1 MVFMLPTTTTAIIET
16 PDTTAQSTAIMRTT
30 IILMATSLLGALAA
44 PAAEPAELEARAYS
58 CTIANDTCYIS
69 CRAGSSTINCAAS
82 YVSDLGCGLLG
93 AG

>member
-1 MVFMLPTTTTAIIET
+1 MLPTTTTAIIQT
-16 PDTTAQSTAIMRTT
+16 PDITAKSTIMRTS
-30 IILMATSLLGALAA
+30 IILIASSLLGALAA

-69 CRAGSSTINCAAS
+69 CRAGSSSINCAAS
-82 YVSDLGCGLLG
+82 YVSDLGPGPLG